1 MHSALLFFV
10 FLTFCYGDGFYE
22 GDSIIEA
29 GVRAFYNYRF
39 DESVEILTEAREKYP
54 NHPGVHMIWAASRW
68 VRAKAL
74 YSTERSNQ
82 VLEAD
87 LKTIQ
92 PIYDNLSKKYNYDP
106 NYKLYKGSSI
116 GLSARVT
123 LGKKQWIKTFY
134 RAYLGFSIIDDLY
147 ENNSQNADINLPIG
161 IVEYYSGISNKFI
174 KFILKAYGFDPS
186 IDSGL
191 NKIESAA
198 EDGNWSWIEAKGILC
213 YLYLW
218 IEDNPIMAYKHSE
231 NLVEHFPNNFYFNIL
246 NLESLIR
253 NGKKD
258 QALKKIKQLDKMLFK
273 LTPRQK
279 EWYLPYFNYEKALH
293 YFYQKNY
300 KKAID
305 FLNLTIESY
314 SAELD
319 IILGNAILL
328 RGMAYDMTNQRI
340 KAKINYRTCLKLDNL
355 SLAMDKARIYLE
367 KPFQGN

>member
-1 MHSALLFFV
+1 M

-22 GDSIIEA
+22 GDSVVEA

-147 ENNSQNADINLPIG
+147 ENNSQNAD
-161 IVEYYSGISNKFI
+161 
-174 KFILKAYGFDPS
+174 
-186 IDSGL
+186 
-191 NKIESAA
+191 
-198 EDGNWSWIEAKGILC
+198 
-213 YLYLW
+213 
-218 IEDNPIMAYKHSE
+218 
-231 NLVEHFPNNFYFNIL
+231 
-246 NLESLIR
+246 
-253 NGKKD
+253 
-258 QALKKIKQLDKMLFK
+258 
-273 LTPRQK
+273 
-279 EWYLPYFNYEKALH
+279 
-293 YFYQKNY
+293 
-300 KKAID
+300 
-305 FLNLTIESY
+305 
-314 SAELD
+314 
-319 IILGNAILL
+319 
-328 RGMAYDMTNQRI
+328 
-340 KAKINYRTCLKLDNL
+340 
-355 SLAMDKARIYLE
+355 
-367 KPFQGN
+367 

>member
-1 MHSALLFFV
+1 M
-10 FLTFCYGDGFYE
+10 
-22 GDSIIEA
+22 
-29 GVRAFYNYRF
+29 
-39 DESVEILTEAREKYP
+39 
-54 NHPGVHMIWAASRW
+54 
-68 VRAKAL
+68 
-74 YSTERSNQ
+74 
-82 VLEAD
+82 
-87 LKTIQ
+87 
-92 PIYDNLSKKYNYDP
+92 
-106 NYKLYKGSSI
+106 
-116 GLSARVT
+116 
-123 LGKKQWIKTFY
+123 
-134 RAYLGFSIIDDLY
+134 
-147 ENNSQNADINLPIG
+147 
-161 IVEYYSGISNKFI
+161 
-174 KFILKAYGFDPS
+174 
-186 IDSGL
+186 
-191 NKIESAA
+191 
-198 EDGNWSWIEAKGILC
+198 
-213 YLYLW
+213 
-218 IEDNPIMAYKHSE
+218 
-231 NLVEHFPNNFYFNIL
+231 FYFNIL